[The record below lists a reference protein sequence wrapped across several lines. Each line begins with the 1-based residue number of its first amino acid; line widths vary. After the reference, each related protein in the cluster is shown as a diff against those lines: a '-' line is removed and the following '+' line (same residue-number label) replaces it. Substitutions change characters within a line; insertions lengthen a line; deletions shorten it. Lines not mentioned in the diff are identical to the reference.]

1 MAKALLIPVSGHLE
15 VIDVNDYKDFNAAV
29 DCDCGTLV
37 GVKNNNPEED
47 NHDTVSMWMDDEGLL
62 TGKAPNFYA
71 AIVSEIFPHL
81 VGNAV
86 LFRTDDMGET
96 VDVTVN
102 DIGMVLSRINDA
114 NGPEDPNDLYM

>member
-1 MAKALLIPVSGHLE
+1 MAKALLIPVSGRLE
-15 VIDVNDYKDFNAAV
+15 VIEVNDYKDFNAAA
-29 DCDCGTLV
+29 DCD
-37 GVKNNNPEED
+37 
-47 NHDTVSMWMDDEGLL
+47 
-62 TGKAPNFYA
+62 GKAPNYYA
-71 AIVSEIFPHL
+71 AIVSQIFPHL

-114 NGPEDPNDLYM
+114 NGPEDPNDLHM